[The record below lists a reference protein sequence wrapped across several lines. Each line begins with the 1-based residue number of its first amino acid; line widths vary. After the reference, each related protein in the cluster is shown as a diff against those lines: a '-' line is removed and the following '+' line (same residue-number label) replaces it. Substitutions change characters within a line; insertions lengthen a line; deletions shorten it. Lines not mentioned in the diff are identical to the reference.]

1 MKLALLGLR
10 NLARNRRRTTISLA
24 IVGAGTVALLLTAG
38 FIRFSFDGLKEAMI
52 HGGLGHLEVA
62 SADALAGR
70 QPGALDRSL
79 RHGLADW
86 RELQAELEALPH
98 VEAAAA
104 TLQVMGMAALPDGD
118 PVSFIGLG
126 VEPGRERRMGFTVR
140 LVDGNDLDVAPPAE
154 GDDRALLGRGLADAL
169 GAQPGDV
176 VTLLA
181 LNADGMLNALDVRVA
196 GVVTTGVADLDTRFL
211 KLHLESAR
219 RLLQTDLVS
228 NLVVGLD
235 RTEHT
240 AAAKAAVEAI
250 VAGRPQP
257 LTVTGW
263 QERASFYGQVRNL
276 YLGVFVFL
284 GSIVFVLV
292 VLACSN
298 TLVMAV
304 MERMRE
310 LGTLRAIGTTG
321 SQLAVMLLSEALWL
335 GVLGGLIGDLAG
347 LGAIALVNAL
357 RLKMPPPPG
366 AVSPID
372 LQLAYVPEAFAGTV
386 ALMVVVLA
394 LAALAPIAKAVRL
407 RVVEALD
414 HV

>member
-1 MKLALLGLR
+1 MRLVLLGLR
-10 NLARNRRRTTISLA
+10 NLARNRRRTAISLA

-38 FIRFSFDGLKEAMI
+38 FVRFSFDGLREAII

-62 SADALAGR
+62 EASALAGR
-70 QPGALDRSL
+70 QAGALDRSL

-86 RELQAELEALPH
+86 RELQATIEALPH
-98 VEAAAA
+98 VAAAAA
-104 TLQVMGMAALPDGD
+104 TLQVMGMASLPDGD
-118 PVSFIGLG
+118 PVSFVGLG
-126 VEPGRERRMGFTVR
+126 VDPERERRMGFTVR
-140 LVDGNDLDVAPPAE
+140 LLEGEDLAGGAPAE
-154 GDDRALLGRGLADAL
+154 GDDRLLLGRGLADAL

-211 KLHLESAR
+211 KLHLASAS
-219 RLLQTDLVS
+219 RLLQTAAVS

-240 AAAKAAVEAI
+240 AAVAAAVEAA

-257 LTVTGW
+257 LAVTGW
-263 QERASFYGQVRNL
+263 EERASFYGQVRNL
-276 YLGVFVFL
+276 YLGIFAFL
-284 GSIVFVLV
+284 GAIVFVLV

-304 MERMRE
+304 MERVRE

-321 SQLAVMLLSEALWL
+321 PQLAVMLLAEALLL
-335 GVLGGLIGDLAG
+335 GLLGGLLGDLVG
-347 LGAIALVNAL
+347 LGAIAAINAAE
-357 RLKMPPPPG
+357 LKMPPPPG

-372 LQLAYVPEAFAGTV
+372 LELAYVPEAFAGAV

-394 LAALAPIAKAVRL
+394 LASLAPIWRAVRL
-407 RVVEALD
+407 EVVEALG

>member
-1 MKLALLGLR
+1 MKLVMLGLR
-10 NLARNRRRTTISLA
+10 NLARNRRRTAISLA
-24 IVGAGTVALLLTAG
+24 IVGSGTLALLLTAG
-38 FIRFSFDGLKEAMI
+38 FIRYSFDGLKEAII
-52 HGGLGHLEVA
+52 HGGLGHLEVT
-62 SADALAGR
+62 SAEAVVDR
-70 QPGALDRSL
+70 PPGALDRSL
-79 RHGLADW
+79 HHGLANW
-86 RELQAELEALPH
+86 RELQADLEALLH

-126 VEPGRERRMGFTVR
+126 VEPERERRMGFTVR
-140 LVDGNDLDVAPPAE
+140 LLDGNDLDSAAPAD
-154 GDDRALLGRGLADAL
+154 GDDRVLLGRGLADAL
-169 GAQPGDV
+169 GAHTGDV
-176 VTLLA
+176 VTLLT
-181 LNADGMLNALDVRVA
+181 LNADGMLNALDVQVE
-196 GVVTTGVADLDTRFL
+196 GIVTTGVADLDTRFL
-211 KLHLESAR
+211 KLHLHSAR

-240 AAAKAAVEAI
+240 AAAKAAVEAA
-250 VAGRPQP
+250 VVGRPQP
-257 LTVTGW
+257 LAVISW

-276 YLGVFVFL
+276 YLGIFGFL

-321 SQLAVMLLSEALWL
+321 GQLAVMLLAEAVWL
-335 GVLGGLIGDLAG
+335 GVLGGLAGDLAG
-347 LGAIALVNAL
+347 LGAIALINAL
-357 RLKMPPPPG
+357 RLTMPPPPG
-366 AVSPID
+366 AVTPID
-372 LQLAYVPEAFAGTV
+372 LQLAYVPEAFAGAV

-394 LAALAPIAKAVRL
+394 LAALVPIVKAVRL
-407 RVVEALD
+407 RVVEALG